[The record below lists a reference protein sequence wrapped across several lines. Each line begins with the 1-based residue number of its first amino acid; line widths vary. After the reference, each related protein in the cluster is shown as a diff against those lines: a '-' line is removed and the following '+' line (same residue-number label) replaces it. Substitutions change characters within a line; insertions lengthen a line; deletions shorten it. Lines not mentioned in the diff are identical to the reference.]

1 MITPQE
7 LELNT
12 KVSFASAKEDIYA
25 LYAHFNLLRKEMSI
39 LTQKN
44 QEMDLQIKRLNL
56 QLQIAQVQKPEVKE
70 IVVEKVIKEEK
81 KPEYVAS
88 MLADKVHDSKC
99 VFARNIKRTNK
110 IKFDSKQEALRNG
123 YVTCTCLHLF

>member
-1 MITPQE
+1 MSLRGITNMITPQE

-56 QLQIAQVQKPEVKE
+56 QLQIAQVHKPEVK
-70 IVVEKVIKEEK
+70 
-81 KPEYVAS
+81 
-88 MLADKVHDSKC
+88 
-99 VFARNIKRTNK
+99 
-110 IKFDSKQEALRNG
+110 
-123 YVTCTCLHLF
+123 

>member
-7 LELNT
+7 LEFNT

-25 LYAHFNLLRKEMSI
+25 LYAHFNLLRKEMSM
-39 LTQKN
+39 LAQKN
-44 QEMDLQIKRLNL
+44 QEMELQVKRLALLLQIT
-56 QLQIAQVQKPEVKE
+56 QLKAPEVKE
-70 IVVEKVIKEEK
+70 ILVEKVVKEEK

-99 VFARNIKRTNK
+99 IFARNIKKVNK
-110 IKFDSKQEALRNG
+110 IKFDSKQEA
-123 YVTCTCLHLF
+123 